1 MRIFYLS
8 HGITYPADSGGKIRI
23 HELLKALSKNHEIFQ
38 LSVHP
43 GKVEGRLRMM
53 PFEKRINRNYSEYV
67 LTNPFLIGSAV
78 LAEKLGTKQ
87 EFILNNLM
95 PLLETKKIR
104 AEIAKADVLMV
115 GAPWMT
121 GWLHKRAPRKPLF
134 FLTSDLAY
142 AFYKTL
148 LSGRALKKVFAHE
161 RRACTRSHKIYVVSD
176 AEADAFAKLYE
187 LPKNKVTLLPNGA
200 NISSFARADEQQKA
214 RLKQELGLAGK
225 KLVVY
230 IGGRHIPA
238 QTAVKML
245 LEIAA
250 QTPNAHFAVIGG
262 AGDGFKNTHN
272 VTFLGHI
279 PDTDKREKWLP
290 AGDIAIN
297 PTTIGPGS
305 NVKLFEYLAAGLP
318 VVSTAYGLRGSTF
331 KPGKDVLTA
340 DSVNEFAKII
350 ATLLSDN
357 ALRAKLA
364 QAGYESV
371 KRYDWAAL
379 AQIIERDLKA
389 LKHGSI

>member
-8 HGITYPADSGGKIRI
+8 HGISYPADSGGRIRI

-43 GKVEGRLRMM
+43 GRVEGRLRMK
-53 PFEKRINRNYSEYV
+53 PFEKRINQHYVEHV
-67 LTNPFLIGSAV
+67 LTSPFLIGSAV

-95 PLLETKKIR
+95 PLLENKKIR
-104 AEIAKADVLMV
+104 AEIDAADVLMV
-115 GAPWMT
+115 GAPWMV
-121 GWLHKRAPRKPLF
+121 GWLHKRAPNKPLF

-142 AFYKTL
+142 SFYKSL
-148 LSGRALKKVFAHE
+148 LPPRALKKVFAHE
-161 RRACTRSHKIYVVSD
+161 RKACQRSHKVYVVSE
-176 AEADAFAKLYE
+176 AERKEFANLYG
-187 LPKNKVTLLPNGA
+187 LPREKVVLLPNGA
-200 NISSFARADEQQKA
+200 NIGSFARADEQRKDE
-214 RLKQELGLAGK
+214 LKRELGMAGK

-245 LEIAA
+245 LAIAA
-250 QTPNAHFAVIGG
+250 QTPNAYFAVIGG
-262 AGDGFKNTHN
+262 AGDGFTNTHN

-279 PDTDKREKWLP
+279 PDVDKREKWLP
-290 AGDIAIN
+290 AADIAIN

-318 VVSTAYGLRGSTF
+318 VVSTTYGLRGSTF
-331 KPGKDVLTA
+331 QPGKDVLTA
-340 DSVNEFAKII
+340 DSVNEFAKTIT
-350 ATLLSDN
+350 ALLSDK

-364 QAGYESV
+364 KAGHDSV
-371 KRYDWAAL
+371 KQYDWAAL
-379 AQIIERDLKA
+379 AQIIERDLAK
-389 LKHGSI
+389 L

>member
-23 HELLKALSKNHEIFQ
+23 HELLKALSNNHEIFQ

-43 GKVEGRLRMM
+43 GKVEGRLRMNH
-53 PFEKRINRNYSEYV
+53 FGKRINRNYVEYV
-67 LTNPFLIGSAV
+67 LTNPFLIGSAM

-104 AEIAKADVLMV
+104 AEIAKADALMV

-121 GWLHKRAPRKPLF
+121 GWLHKRAPHKPLF

-148 LSGRALKKVFAHE
+148 LPGRALKKVFAYE
-161 RRACTRSHKIYVVSD
+161 RRACLRSHKVYVVSE
-176 AEADAFAKLYE
+176 AEAEAFAKLYE

-200 NISSFARADEQQKA
+200 NINSFIRATEEQKA
-214 RLKQELGLAGK
+214 LLKQKLGLPGK

-250 QTPNAHFAVIGG
+250 QMPNAHFAVIGG

-279 PDTDKREKWLP
+279 PDNDKREQWLP
-290 AGDIAIN
+290 AADIAIN

-318 VVSTAYGLRGSTF
+318 VISTTYGLRGSTF
-331 KPGKDVLTA
+331 TPGKDVLTA
-340 DSVNEFAKII
+340 DSVGEFAKTIT
-350 ATLLSDN
+350 ALLSDA

-364 QAGYESV
+364 TAGYNAV
-371 KRYDWAAL
+371 KKYDWQEL
-379 AQIIERDLKA
+379 AQIIERDLAK
-389 LKHGSI
+389 L